1 VNEKLQGKAA
11 SIHALRERARRR
23 LPKYVFEY
31 VAGGCITDCAVRA
44 NRESLE
50 NLKLHPRYLGTAAQ
64 LDSKCDLLDREYNL
78 PMGIAPIG
86 LSGLIWPRS
95 GEYLARAAKQANIPF
110 VLSTVGTTSIETAA
124 RHAEENF
131 WFQIYPPP
139 DDTIRLDLVKRTR
152 EVGCTHLV
160 VTVDVPALG
169 RRPRD
174 LQNGIAIP
182 PKLNVRTLLQTA
194 MRPSWS
200 LATLATGM
208 PQFANLDPYL
218 GDIKGMKNRA
228 YYIRSVLK
236 DVVDGDLLKRMRD
249 EWPHKLIVKGILT
262 AEDARTA
269 VELGADAVWIS
280 NHGGRQLDPAAGAVS
295 VVREVAASVG
305 NQVPILADSG
315 VESGTDIVRFLS
327 QGANMVFAGRPFM
340 YGVAAFGQPGA
351 EHAIDILS
359 AELEQTLSQ
368 LGCANPSE
376 ATQRLA

>member
-1 VNEKLQGKAA
+1 MNEKLQAKAA
-11 SIHALRERARRR
+11 SILALKERARRR

-31 VAGGCITDCAVRA
+31 VAGGCITDSAVRA

-50 NLKLHPRYLGTAAQ
+50 KLKLQPRYLGTAKT
-64 LDSKCDLLDREYNL
+64 LDTQCNLLGRQYNL
-78 PMGIAPIG
+78 PLGVAPIG

-95 GEYLARAAKQANIPF
+95 GEFLAQAARQANIPF
-110 VLSTVGTTSIETAA
+110 VLSTVGTTSIESAA
-124 RHAEENF
+124 KHAEENF

-139 DDTIRLDLVKRTR
+139 DDSIRLDLIKRAM

-182 PKLNVRTLLQTA
+182 PKFSIRTLAQSA
-194 MRPSWS
+194 MRPSWC

-208 PQFANLDPYL
+208 PNFANLDPYL

-236 DVVDGDLLKRMRD
+236 DVVDGNLLKRLRD

-269 VELGADAVWIS
+269 VDLGADAVWIS
-280 NHGGRQLDPAAGAVS
+280 NHGGRQLDPAAGAIS
-295 VVREVAASVG
+295 VVREVAAGVG
-305 NQVPILADSG
+305 GKVPVLADSG
-315 VESGTDIVRFLS
+315 VESGTDIVRFVS
-327 QGANMVFAGRPFM
+327 QGADMVFAGRCFM

-351 EHAIDILS
+351 QHAIDILA

-368 LGCANPSE
+368 LGCASPSE
-376 ATQRLA
+376 AAQRLA